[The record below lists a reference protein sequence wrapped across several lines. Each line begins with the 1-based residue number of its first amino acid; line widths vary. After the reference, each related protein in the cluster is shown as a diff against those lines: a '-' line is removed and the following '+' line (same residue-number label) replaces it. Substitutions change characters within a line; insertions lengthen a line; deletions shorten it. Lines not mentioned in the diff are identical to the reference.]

1 MNMNIV
7 IVTPD
12 GELYNEEVSSVIVS
26 SSNNGDYEMLKDHLP
41 IVSTIDTG
49 YIKLMQDKMVF
60 YVVVIQGVVEQIH
73 NKITVVAQDAFIG
86 TSKETAFQNLND
98 IRSQRTDENRKRN
111 VELMKA
117 EQELQKQIKMTGAG
131 QL

>member
-1 MNMNIV
+1 MNIV

-26 SSNNGDYEMLKDHLP
+26 SSNNGDYEILKDHLP

-49 YIKLMQDKMVF
+49 YIKLVQGKMVF
-60 YVVVIQGVVEQIH
+60 YVVVIQGVVENIR
-73 NKITVVAQDAFIG
+73 NKITVISQDAYIG
-86 TSKETAFQNLND
+86 KSKESALKNLTD
-98 IRSQRTDENRKRN
+98 IRHARTEDNKKRN
-111 VELMKA
+111 IELEKA
-117 EQELQKQIKMTGAG
+117 ERELRKQIKMTGAG